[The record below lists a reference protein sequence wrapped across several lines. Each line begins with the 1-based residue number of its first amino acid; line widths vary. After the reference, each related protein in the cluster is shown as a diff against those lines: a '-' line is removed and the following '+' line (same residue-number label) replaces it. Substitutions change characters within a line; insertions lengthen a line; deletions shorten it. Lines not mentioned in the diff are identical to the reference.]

1 MPVSTNEPS
10 AMQHGGSIRNHNGYY
25 LGKNGTQGGRSG
37 AVSSR
42 KRSTDR
48 TTRLLVAILILFLIT
63 EFPQVR
69 PTQSLSEASK

>member
-10 AMQHGGSIRNHNGYY
+10 AMQQHGGSIRNHNGYY
-25 LGKNGTQGGRSG
+25 LGKNGTQGGRNG

-63 EFPQVR
+63 EFPQVN
-69 PTQSLSEASK
+69 